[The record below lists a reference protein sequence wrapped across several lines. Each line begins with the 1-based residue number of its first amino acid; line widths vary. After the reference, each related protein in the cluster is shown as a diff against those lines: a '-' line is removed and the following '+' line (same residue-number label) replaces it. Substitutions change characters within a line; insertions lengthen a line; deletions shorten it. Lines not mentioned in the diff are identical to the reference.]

1 LRRAGFTSAR
11 RNRSNLAE
19 RDRPLAFRSL
29 SFGACELRAEE
40 SGEAKAPAKRSACL
54 RGGDLEKRE
63 AARIARRVYAMNLIG
78 KRAEEIRE
86 ALTGLSAKVGER
98 SAEWPRRP

>member
-1 LRRAGFTSAR
+1 
-11 RNRSNLAE
+11 
-19 RDRPLAFRSL
+19 
-29 SFGACELRAEE
+29 
-40 SGEAKAPAKRSACL
+40 
-54 RGGDLEKRE
+54 LEKRE